1 MLDGPRFGG
10 DRAAHGGRARS
21 LVTLAVAI
29 VGILWAA
36 FIASSSGARA
46 DQPGA
51 SAAPAGP
58 DEKAPPTTRAGEQF
72 FFNRAV
78 GPGKIACAD
87 CHAITN
93 PALGPTDDLIR
104 AGHNLTDAFGR
115 GSWWNGHVTTDCG
128 EAAEVCYKRFQG
140 GSEMDAVARVSLVMF
155 MKSHSVTVSSPIL
168 VLRVPPGRAPINEGD
183 AARGHDFFRRACAV
197 CHGEGGTGAG
207 GDLAAS
213 AKSPKEIADLVRTG
227 EGRMPLFQGDLLTD
241 EQVAD
246 VATYA
251 WSLQPKVP

>member
-1 MLDGPRFGG
+1 MLDGQRLGE
-10 DRAAHGGRARS
+10 DRAAHGGRAR
-21 LVTLAVAI
+21 TLPVLALAI
-29 VGILWAA
+29 VGILLVS
-36 FIASSSGARA
+36 FIAPHGGARA
-46 DQPGA
+46 DQQGERV
-51 SAAPAGP
+51 APAGP
-58 DEKAPPTTRAGEQF
+58 AEKPSPTTRAGEQF
-72 FFNRAV
+72 FFNRTV

-87 CHAITN
+87 CHAITS

-140 GSEMDAVARVSLVMF
+140 GSEMDGVARVSLVMF

-183 AARGHDFFRRACAV
+183 AARGHDLFRRACGV

-207 GDLAAS
+207 GDLAS
-213 AKSPKEIADLVRTG
+213 STKSPREIADVVRTG

-246 VATYA
+246 LATYA
-251 WSLQPKVP
+251 WSLQPKAP